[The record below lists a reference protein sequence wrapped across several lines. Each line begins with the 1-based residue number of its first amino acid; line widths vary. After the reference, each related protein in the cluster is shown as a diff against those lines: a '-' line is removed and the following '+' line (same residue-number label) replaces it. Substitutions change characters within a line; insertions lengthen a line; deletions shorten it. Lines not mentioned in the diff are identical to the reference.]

1 MVEEQTRRYG
11 GGFSPGW
18 KCGQAQ
24 ARTTSCMSNQRARQR
39 LGLMREDWS
48 LQANAMTHDRRV
60 ETNRH
65 PADIERAIQAA
76 KEACKRAEKQY
87 VDLVEMSVL

>member
-1 MVEEQTRRYG
+1 
-11 GGFSPGW
+11 
-18 KCGQAQ
+18 
-24 ARTTSCMSNQRARQR
+24 
-39 LGLMREDWS
+39 MREDWS